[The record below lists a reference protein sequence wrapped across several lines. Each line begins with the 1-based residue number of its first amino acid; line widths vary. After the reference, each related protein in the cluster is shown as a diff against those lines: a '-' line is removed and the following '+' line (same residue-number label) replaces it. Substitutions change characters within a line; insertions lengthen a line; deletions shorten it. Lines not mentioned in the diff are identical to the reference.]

1 MKELFEQVRKEG
13 KRLNQHTPEWMTYLK
28 YVKRYFD
35 EKKITNP
42 LVVEIGILDGA
53 QRIFYEVLMGATYL
67 GIDIDPKAPAD
78 IYGDSTSL
86 STLEALKR
94 RIDGRKIDL
103 LFIDGLHTYNAVK
116 SDYEKYYSL
125 VSHIIGI
132 HDILTPKLVPND
144 SVDVIR
150 FWEELKNT
158 NKTDTLITIQH
169 FNPRP
174 MNVFNGRPL
183 GIGLVI
189 KGESYEDFG
198 NF

>member
-1 MKELFEQVRKEG
+1 
-13 KRLNQHTPEWMTYLK
+13 
-28 YVKRYFD
+28 
-35 EKKITNP
+35 

-174 MNVFNGRPL
+174 MNAFNGRPL